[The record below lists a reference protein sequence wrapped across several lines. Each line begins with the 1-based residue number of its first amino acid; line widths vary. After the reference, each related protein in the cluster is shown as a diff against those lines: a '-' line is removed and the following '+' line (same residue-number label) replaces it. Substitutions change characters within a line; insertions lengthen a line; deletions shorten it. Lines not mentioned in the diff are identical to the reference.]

1 MATDIVGNRRGTGFA
16 MVWAV
21 LLVLAGLVM
30 IVLPFE
36 TGLGLAI
43 VFSSLIIAAGVLH
56 LVFAVVAGSFG
67 GYLWRTL
74 IGILY
79 MVGGIYF
86 LMHPVRALAAFTI
99 VLGVIFMIEGVLQ
112 IIAFFG
118 DSCAARRGLDALRR
132 YRYGAAGHPDPGA
145 LALEL
150 ELGAGDDCRD
160 QSADQRN
167 DAFHVFAGSQA
178 GSLGHDLVGGND
190 RQDIGG
196 VACLLQWT

>member
-1 MATDIVGNRRGTGFA
+1 MATEIVGRRRGTGFA

-30 IVLPFE
+30 LVLPFE

-79 MVGGIYF
+79 MIGGIYF
-86 LMHPVRALAAFTI
+86 LLHPVHALAAFTI
-99 VLGVIFMIEGVLQ
+99 VLGVIFMMEGVLQ
-112 IIAFFG
+112 ILAFFG
-118 DSCAARRGLDALRR
+118 IRAL
-132 YRYGAAGHPDPGA
+132 PGA
-145 LALEL
+145 GWMLFDGIVTVLLAILIL
-150 ELGAGDDCRD
+150 AHWPSSSDWALATI
-160 QSADQRN
+160 
-167 DAFHVFAGSQA
+167 
-178 GSLGHDLVGGND
+178 VGIN
-190 RQDIGG
+190 
-196 VACLLQWT
+196 LLISGMTRFMYLMAHKRAALAV